1 MHALNAP
8 GGLLRNT
15 PVLGPTLA
23 LAAGIAAAE
32 WCGAVRAIGFWGA
45 VLIATVAALSAWWS
59 DHSAF
64 VRRPWAS
71 VTFGGC
77 TFLFFFWMGAALCI
91 SSRNN
96 VATNWPAHTRV
107 TTYAVVIESPKASA
121 RAVSTTVCLK
131 GGTSDGRLIRL
142 SLPTSHDSRPLEL
155 TTGQALLISTTIR
168 PPYNFVA
175 DPTFDYA
182 TYLRRH
188 GISGQAFCP
197 AHAWQLLPEGVAD
210 TLRSTLPLFTRLRLA
225 ALSLRDRL
233 VSQYVDHV
241 AGSGR
246 GVVTALTLGDTS
258 EIDRPTRDTYSQTGA
273 SHVLSLSG
281 LHLSI
286 LFGVVKLLL
295 LDRCS
300 RRTTRTACH
309 LLAIAGLWAFA
320 LLAGLPV
327 SLVRST
333 AMYSI
338 LCLADMSQRPNA
350 SFNSLATAAFFI
362 LLCAPMALFDVSFQL
377 SFLSVAAILL
387 ILPLLTPKPGTWLTR
402 FFTSFVTLPV
412 VAQIVV
418 APLVALYFQTIPL
431 YFLVANLVAVPAST
445 AILILAIPFFIVP
458 ADSVQ
463 DCIGQVMGWAAETMN
478 AAMNAIASWPY
489 AYVTF
494 RPSTAGVVMAYAT
507 IVAAT
512 LWLVRRRRA
521 DAYLFIGCTTLT
533 ACTEL
538 VMHSPLVIK

>member
-1 MHALNAP
+1 MPTIIFPAPIFGPVHSRRLGVSLGINLMPPDGKVCTFDCIYCECGFNAQRRPTQRRPTRQAVADALEAQLKKMAAEGP
-8 GGLLRNT
+8 R
-15 PVLGPTLA
+15 PDVLTFAGNGEPTA
-23 LAAGIAAAE
+23 HPDFAGI
-32 WCGAVRAIGFWGA
+32 I
-45 VLIATVAALSAWWS
+45 
-59 DHSAF
+59 D
-64 VRRPWAS
+64 
-71 VTFGGC
+71 
-77 TFLFFFWMGAALCI
+77 
-91 SSRNN
+91 
-96 VATNWPAHTRV
+96 
-107 TTYAVVIESPKASA
+107 
-121 RAVSTTVCLK
+121 
-131 GGTSDGRLIRL
+131 
-142 SLPTSHDSRPLEL
+142 
-155 TTGQALLISTTIR
+155 
-168 PPYNFVA
+168 
-175 DPTFDYA
+175 
-182 TYLRRH
+182 
-188 GISGQAFCP
+188 
-197 AHAWQLLPEGVAD
+197 D
-210 TLRSTLPLFTRLRLA
+210 T
-225 ALSLRDRL
+225 LSLRDRL

-300 RRTTRTACH
+300 RRTTRTASH

-362 LLCAPMALFDVSFQL
+362 LQCAPMALFDVSFQL

-402 FFTSFVTLPV
+402 FLTSFVTLPV

-458 ADSVQ
+458 ADSAQ

>member
-1 MHALNAP
+1 
-8 GGLLRNT
+8 
-15 PVLGPTLA
+15 
-23 LAAGIAAAE
+23 
-32 WCGAVRAIGFWGA
+32 
-45 VLIATVAALSAWWS
+45 
-59 DHSAF
+59 
-64 VRRPWAS
+64 
-71 VTFGGC
+71 
-77 TFLFFFWMGAALCI
+77 MGSALCI
-91 SSRNN
+91 NN
-96 VATNWPAHTRV
+96 HNKVTKTWPEHTRV
-107 TTYAVVIESPKASA
+107 TTYAVIIENPKPSA

-131 GGTSDGRLIRL
+131 GGMSDGRLVRI
-142 SLPTSHDSRPLEL
+142 SLPTSHDTRPLSL
-155 TTGQALLISTTIR
+155 TAGQVLLISTTIR

-197 AHAWQLLPEGVAD
+197 AHSWQLLPESEAD
-210 TLRSTLPLFTRLRLA
+210 TLRSTLPLFTRLRLV

-233 VSQYVDHV
+233 IDQYVDHV

-246 GVVTALTLGDTS
+246 SVITALTLGDTS
-258 EIDRPTRDTYSQTGA
+258 EIDRPTRDAYSQTGA

-286 LFGVVKLLL
+286 LFGVAKLLV

-300 RRTTRTACH
+300 RRTTRTASH

-333 AMYSI
+333 TMYSI

-387 ILPLLTPKPGTWLTR
+387 ILPLLTPEPGTWLTR
-402 FFTSFVTLPV
+402 LLTSFVTLPV

-418 APLVALYFQTIPL
+418 APLVAYYFQTVPL
-431 YFLVANLVAVPAST
+431 YFLMANLVAIPAST
-445 AILILAIPFFIVP
+445 PYSYWPFLF
-458 ADSVQ
+458 S
-463 DCIGQVMGWAAETMN
+463 
-478 AAMNAIASWPY
+478 S
-489 AYVTF
+489 F
-494 RPSTAGVVMAYAT
+494 RPTCTGLYRTRHGMDCRSHERGNGRHRVMALCLFDVQTVDGRSSHGLCHHCCSHAMVGPPAT
-507 IVAAT
+507 RQRLPVHR
-512 LWLVRRRRA
+512 LYHLGR
-521 DAYLFIGCTTLT
+521 
-533 ACTEL
+533 
-538 VMHSPLVIK
+538 MHRTRHAQSSHYKIIKK

>member
-1 MHALNAP
+1 
-8 GGLLRNT
+8 
-15 PVLGPTLA
+15 
-23 LAAGIAAAE
+23 
-32 WCGAVRAIGFWGA
+32 
-45 VLIATVAALSAWWS
+45 
-59 DHSAF
+59 
-64 VRRPWAS
+64 
-71 VTFGGC
+71 
-77 TFLFFFWMGAALCI
+77 MGSALCI
-91 SSRNN
+91 NSHNKL
-96 VATNWPAHTRV
+96 TKTWPEHTRV
-107 TTYAVVIESPKASA
+107 TTYAVIIENPKPSA

-131 GGTSDGRLIRL
+131 GGMSDGRLVRI
-142 SLPTSHDSRPLEL
+142 SLPTSHDTRPLSL
-155 TTGQALLISTTIR
+155 AAGQVLLISTTIR

-197 AHAWQLLPEGVAD
+197 AHSWQLLPESEAD
-210 TLRSTLPLFTRLRLA
+210 TLRSTLPLFTRLRLV

-233 VSQYVDHV
+233 IDQYVDHV

-246 GVVTALTLGDTS
+246 SVITALTLGDTS
-258 EIDRPTRDTYSQTGA
+258 EIDRPTRDAYSQTGA

-286 LFGVVKLLL
+286 LFGVAKLLV

-300 RRTTRTACH
+300 RRTTRTASH

-333 AMYSI
+333 TMYSI

-387 ILPLLTPKPGTWLTR
+387 ILPLLTPEPGTWLTR
-402 FFTSFVTLPV
+402 LLTSFVTLPV

-418 APLVALYFQTIPL
+418 APLVAYYFQTVPL
-431 YFLVANLVAVPAST
+431 YFLMANLVAIPAST
-445 AILILAIPFFIVP
+445 AILVLAIPFFIIP
-458 ADSVQ
+458 ADPVQ
-463 DCIGQVMGWAAETMN
+463 DCIGHTMGWTAEAMN
-478 AAMNAIASWPY
+478 AAMGAIASWPY
-489 AYVTF
+489 AYLTF
-494 RPSTAGVVMAYAT
+494 RLSTAGVVMAYAT

-521 DAYLFIGCTTLT
+521 NAYLFIGCTTL
-533 ACTEL
+533 AVCTEL
-538 VMHSPLVIK
+538 VMHSPLIIK